1 MFYLC
6 VLANFHSKNKRP
18 YFYAASTLEPV
29 LMKVLIQVCLTP
41 QPMLGFGKLQA
52 SVCFVSQVLLEHVH
66 SFLFAYC
73 ARLLRHHR
81 GGVEEPLQRLYGR
94 ESLNMYLA
102 LYKKKKC
109 VDLDLYVL
117 STMLQFQGSSFSI
130 PAKPNLVFTSMFS
143 LIML

>member
-1 MFYLC
+1 
-6 VLANFHSKNKRP
+6 
-18 YFYAASTLEPV
+18 
-29 LMKVLIQVCLTP
+29 MKVLIQVCLTP
-41 QPMLGFGKLQA
+41 QPKLGFGKLQA

-66 SFLFAYC
+66 SFLFTYC
-73 ARLLRHHR
+73 AKLLRHHR

-94 ESLNMYLA
+94 ESLNMYCIWPFT
-102 LYKKKKC
+102 KKKF
-109 VDLDLYVL
+109 VNLDLYVL